1 MTPDGRPSRATLS
14 ALVFALLSLLLWS
27 GAALAQE
34 GDGDT
39 MDFGGGDQSGQEE
52 GGDTMDFGGEGDG
65 SMDFSL
71 DEAQE
76 AIPEGGLRITGIVVR
91 TEDSVENSVL
101 NPLSEKLI
109 TELDQLNGFQVVA
122 NLELRDRFATMGEQ
136 GTLDCVFNP
145 VCLGRLGTELGL
157 QRIVVG
163 RLSGTDGSYTLNMD
177 LVNVEESLIADYTSR
192 TVQGDLDDLK
202 EVVKPSVARLFN
214 IRQVRVGRPQE
225 QPEPEIGT
233 VQKTLAWTT
242 LGASA
247 VSLGLG
253 IYFGLEAKGVEDD
266 LNAYPREDINGQNV
280 YSLTPVQAQAM
291 LEDGESSALLSNIFF
306 GVGIAAGVT
315 SALLFLIKPG
325 SDIATEEELQS
336 DRLEL
341 FPVWGSQGAG
351 VGAQYR
357 W

>member
-1 MTPDGRPSRATLS
+1 MTPDGRPLRATLS
-14 ALVFALLSLLLWS
+14 ALAFALLSLLVWS

-34 GDGDT
+34 GGDDT
-39 MDFGGGDQSGQEE
+39 MDFGGDQSGQEE
-52 GGDTMDFGGEGDG
+52 GGDTMDFGGGDQGDG

-76 AIPEGGLRITGIVVR
+76 GIPEGGLKITGIVVR
-91 TEDSVENSVL
+91 TEDTVSRSL
-101 NPLSEKLI
+101 LDPLSETLI
-109 TELDQLNGFQVVA
+109 TELDQLKGFQVVA
-122 NLELRDRFATMGEQ
+122 NLELKDRFATMGEQ

-145 VCLGRLGTELGL
+145 VCLGRLGSELGL

-163 RLSGTDGSYTLNMD
+163 RLSGEDGNYTLNMD
-177 LVNVEESLIADYTSR
+177 LVNVDESLIADYTSR
-192 TVQGDLDDLK
+192 TVQGDLEDIQ
-202 EVVKPSVARLFN
+202 EIVKPSVARLFN
-214 IRQVRVGRPQE
+214 IRQVKKAPKER
-225 QPEPEIGT
+225 PEPEIGP
-233 VQKTLAWTT
+233 VQKTLAWGT

-247 VSLGLG
+247 VCLGLG
-253 IYFGLEAKGVEDD
+253 VYFGLEAKGVEDD
-266 LNAYPREDINGQNV
+266 LNNSPRETINGQNV
-280 YSLTPVQAQAM
+280 YSLTPVEAQAM

-325 SDIATEEELQS
+325 SDIATEEELKS